1 MTLSSDEDAIL
12 HREVRSAAP
21 IGGTSSSAV
30 SRLFKPNE
38 AEREVSLEA
47 SLDRAVEY
55 ARELL
60 SYTGKLYDD
69 ELQPDNIHML
79 RAAVAAGKLNMSP
92 VVVTLN
98 FRSSDKKT
106 ILHIRG
112 ASREGLIKQRAGAE
126 AVERI
131 ITQLARTE

>member
-12 HREVRSAAP
+12 RREVRSAAP

-38 AEREVSLEA
+38 AEREVPLEA
-47 SLDRAVEY
+47 SLDRAVEH
-55 ARELL
+55 AREFL
-60 SYTGKLYDD
+60 SNTGNLYDD
-69 ELQPDNIHML
+69 ELQTDNIHML
-79 RAAVAAGKLNMSP
+79 RAVVAAGKLNMNP
-92 VVVTLN
+92 VVVTLK
-98 FRSSDKKT
+98 FRSSDNKT

-131 ITQLARTE
+131 INLLTRNN